1 MAGGLKE
8 ESYLEGAKLFRDS
21 TTVGVDLNL
30 ILDDPNREENILLV
44 AGDRLEIP
52 RQLQTVKLTG
62 AVQNPLALSFKS
74 GASLRDYISGAGGY
88 LDEADKSRAYVKY
101 ANGVSVQIKQFL
113 FFHKYPAIKPGSEIV
128 VPEIPKDR
136 KKGLSTGEAIGLTTS
151 LASLSLTLITLINNL
166 TK

>member
-1 MAGGLKE
+1 
-8 ESYLEGAKLFRDS
+8 
-21 TTVGVDLNL
+21 
-30 ILDDPNREENILLV
+30 
-44 AGDRLEIP
+44 LEIP

-62 AVQNPLALSFKS
+62 AVQNPVAISFKT
-74 GASLRDYISGAGGY
+74 GQRLHDYISSAGGFT
-88 LDEADKSRAYVKY
+88 DEADKRRAYVKY

-113 FFHKYPAIKPGSEIV
+113 IFKKYPKIKPGSEIV
-128 VPEIPKDR
+128 VPEFPKDR

>member
-1 MAGGLKE
+1 M
-8 ESYLEGAKLFRDS
+8 
-21 TTVGVDLNL
+21 
-30 ILDDPNREENILLV
+30 
-44 AGDRLEIP
+44 
-52 RQLQTVKLTG
+52 
-62 AVQNPLALSFKS
+62 
-74 GASLRDYISGAGGY
+74 
-88 LDEADKSRAYVKY
+88 
-101 ANGVSVQIKQFL
+101 NGVSVQIKQFL